1 MRKAPKDI
9 IESTRGI
16 ARRSLIIAGI
26 QAAAISALG
35 FRMRSM
41 QLDRAEEYRL
51 LSDGNSI
58 KIRLLPPARG
68 LIMDRKGFV
77 IAGNEQ
83 NYRVTITR
91 EEAGEVEAVLDRLAL
106 LIPITQAERETV
118 LAEVAKRSPSTP
130 VAVKDRL
137 NWQQFAAIA
146 VNAPA
151 LPGVTPESGLSR
163 SYPRDGDFAHVM
175 GYVGP
180 VSDYDLSKLAE
191 PDPVLMLPEFQLG
204 KVGLEAKLEDS
215 LRGKAGAR
223 RVEVNSAGREM
234 RELGRQEGQQGA
246 TVQLTLDAGLQNFAR
261 ARLGEES
268 AAAVAI
274 DVRNG
279 DILAIA
285 SSPVFDPN
293 KFVRGISS
301 VDYKALMEHDHRPL
315 ADKTVQGVYPPGSTF
330 KMVTLLAGLD
340 SGVIGPGFTAYCP
353 GYMTAGGRRF
363 HCWRKG
369 GHGTVGVVHSLEQS
383 CDVFYYDLA
392 QRVGIDRI
400 AAMARRL
407 GIGVRHDLPM
417 SAVAEGIAP
426 DRKWKRERYDQE
438 WHVGD
443 SLNAS
448 IGQGYVLASPLQL
461 AVMAARVA
469 TGRVVVPRLVKSIDG
484 RPLPVPVFENL
495 GIDPAHLKLAR
506 AGMDAVING
515 GRGTAGASKIVLDQ
529 WRMAGKTGTS
539 QVRNITAAERA
550 RGVTRNEQLPWNRR
564 DHALFVCFA
573 PVQEPQ
579 IACSLI
585 VEHGGG
591 GSAVAA
597 PIARDIMLYAL
608 ADGLPPLE
616 AYPSGQRGGIEAMR
630 AKLNLAPP
638 SARPAP
644 SRGGTD
650 RPLGAEAAVTPPS
663 RA

>member
-1 MRKAPKDI
+1 MKRSPRDVQ
-9 IESTRGI
+9 ESS
-16 ARRSLIIAGI
+16 RRVSRRILLLGGI
-26 QAAAISALG
+26 QLSVVMTLG
-35 FRMRSM
+35 LRLRKM
-41 QLDRAEEYRL
+41 QVEHADEYRM

-68 LIMDRKGFV
+68 LIHDRNGLL

-83 NYRVTITR
+83 NYRVTLTR
-91 EEAGEVEAVLDRLAL
+91 EAAGGDVAPVLQRLSELVPISDGRMTELLEEFSKRSAITPIVVTDRL
-106 LIPITQAERETV
+106 
-118 LAEVAKRSPSTP
+118 SW
-130 VAVKDRL
+130 D
-137 NWQQFAAIA
+137 QFSSIA

-151 LPGVTPESGLSR
+151 LPAVTLESGLSR
-163 SYPRDGDFAHVM
+163 AYPRRGDLAHVL

-180 VSDYDLSKLAE
+180 VSDYDLSKIEE

-204 KVGLEAKLEDS
+204 KVGFEAKMEEV

-246 TVQLTLDAGLQNFAR
+246 TVQMTIDAQLQNYAAQR
-261 ARLGEES
+261 MGEES
-268 AAAVAI
+268 AAAVVI
-274 DVRNG
+274 DVQTG
-279 DILAIA
+279 DLLANC
-285 SSPVFDPN
+285 SSPSFDPN

-301 VDYKALMEHDHRPL
+301 TDYRELMDHDHRPL

-330 KMVTLLAGLD
+330 KMVGLLAGLEAGLIND
-340 SGVIGPGFTAYCP
+340 GTRFYCPGFTEV
-353 GYMTAGGRRF
+353 GGRRF
-363 HCWRKG
+363 HCWRRG
-369 GHGTVGVVHSLEQS
+369 GHGTVNPTHSLEQS
-383 CDVFYYDLA
+383 CDVFYYELA

-426 DRKWKRERYDQE
+426 DRAWKRAKYDQE
-438 WHVGD
+438 WQIGD

-461 AVMAARVA
+461 AVMTARIA
-469 TGRVVVPRLVKSIDG
+469 TGKEVRPRLVRAIDG
-484 RPLPVPVFENL
+484 VAEPVPDFPDLGLHPLNL
-495 GIDPAHLKLAR
+495 RIAR
-506 AGMDAVING
+506 GGMDAVMNG
-515 GRGTAGASKIVLDQ
+515 KSGTALRSRIIAPE

-550 RGVTRNEQLPWNRR
+550 RGVVKNEQLPWARR
-564 DHALFVCFA
+564 DHALFVCYA
-573 PVQEPQ
+573 PIEAPRYAV
-579 IACSLI
+579 SVV

-597 PIARDIMLYAL
+597 PIARDILLFAL
-608 ADGLPPLE
+608 AGGLPPLDAILDSE
-616 AYPSGQRGGIEAMR
+616 RAAMEER
-630 AKLNLAPP
+630 HNAMHLYQPEPP
-638 SARPAP
+638 SPGR
-644 SRGGTD
+644 
-650 RPLGAEAAVTPPS
+650 S